1 MDDNEIKRDIKS
13 IIAKI
18 ARIDPDGI
26 SDTDSLR
33 HDLSI
38 DSLQASQIIGMIDEK
53 YGIEIDEVE
62 IFNVDN
68 VQDTLDIIK
77 EYMNK

>member
-38 DSLQASQIIGMIDEK
+38 DSLQASQIIGMIDDPTIILK
-53 YGIEIDEVE
+53 KPEISV
-62 IFNVDN
+62 
-68 VQDTLDIIK
+68 LSGWSC
-77 EYMNK
+77 